1 LTFDRSIGSDILD
14 LWGEQILR
22 ALESSHQPQGVTVDW
37 LAPAGI
43 RTGFR
48 PTEWVELFRGPFGD
62 AERLLARLKK
72 GNIPTWWT
80 RLEVARGIDEVVISV
95 PTQLEVEVKDLLD
108 KDEFGPGVTAP
119 SESHHAC

>member
-1 LTFDRSIGSDILD
+1 MIG
-14 LWGEQILR
+14 WPPP
-22 ALESSHQPQGVTVDW
+22 ES
-37 LAPAGI
+37 APA
-43 RTGFR
+43 FD
-48 PTEWVELFRGPFGD
+48 PLKWVELFRGPFGD

-108 KDEFGPGVTAP
+108 KDESGQV
-119 SESHHAC
+119 

>member
-43 RTGFR
+43 RTGFRPTEWVESRCFR

-108 KDEFGPGVTAP
+108 KDESGQV
-119 SESHHAC
+119 